1 MAMPELRRFFV
12 PSVEPGPGLA
22 DTSTLDCNT
31 DLALRLLRT
40 QGRNCMIVWDETT
53 YFPQY
58 NILHLGDGNDSK
70 PCYVGGADG
79 KAVTDARGTRPEQLQ
94 KLDLAQVCLSFIV
107 KRASAEITSNI
118 FSPGAFGSIP
128 L

>member
-1 MAMPELRRFFV
+1 
-12 PSVEPGPGLA
+12 
-22 DTSTLDCNT
+22 
-31 DLALRLLRT
+31 
-40 QGRNCMIVWDETT
+40 MIVWDETT

-79 KAVTDARGTRPEQLQ
+79 KAVIDARGTRPEQLQ

-107 KRASAEITSNI
+107 KRASAERCQKLMAYWSGGCTITIYECVLGMVIHHVITHNAI
-118 FSPGAFGSIP
+118 IINGISIYDYLRLLRINP
-128 L
+128 V

>member
-1 MAMPELRRFFV
+1 MAMPELPRFFV

-79 KAVTDARGTRPEQLQ
+79 KAVIDAGHTPRAIAEIGFGTGVSQLHSQ
-94 KLDLAQVCLSFIV
+94 TCLS
-107 KRASAEITSNI
+107 
-118 FSPGAFGSIP
+118 
-128 L
+128 